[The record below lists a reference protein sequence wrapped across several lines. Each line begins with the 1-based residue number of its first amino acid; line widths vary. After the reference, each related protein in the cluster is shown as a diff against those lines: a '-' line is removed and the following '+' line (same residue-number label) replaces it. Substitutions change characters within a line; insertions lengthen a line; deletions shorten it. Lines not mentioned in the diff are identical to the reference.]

1 MDSRF
6 PVIVISLS
14 QSRRDR
20 LMQDLAKLKN
30 LDVHVLAG
38 FDGRIDRTKD
48 HLVNQKAF
56 QHINKRLMLPGEIG
70 CAISHHMAYLFASE
84 NMWDWA
90 LILEDN
96 IRVNTSSAIEL
107 SNLAEWLT
115 LSKQLQDEPTLIHLL
130 PHESTLVG
138 RSLANVSSIEL
149 FESLSILRLA
159 KGYLINRRCLELAAT
174 RTLPI
179 TDVADWPHWITQV
192 KLLVTYRD
200 LISIDRSLE
209 SEIGFRPQQEFEQI
223 SNPFLRRMYRAK
235 SFTKMIFGIEY
246 LEYRLNTGR
255 GDYFQ
260 WIVIDRIARYLYTY
274 FSTPNLLNQ
283 NFREG
288 PLLVTKQLFALRK
301 GRQF

>member
-6 PVIVISLS
+6 PVIVNSLS
-14 QSRRDR
+14 QSRRDQ

-48 HLVNQKAF
+48 YLVNQRAF
-56 QHINKRLMLPGEIG
+56 QHINKRSMLPGEIG

-96 IRVNTSSAIEL
+96 IRVNNSSAIDL

-115 LSKQLQDEPTLIHLL
+115 LSKQLQSEPTLIHLL
-130 PHESTLVG
+130 PQESTLVG
-138 RSLANVSSIEL
+138 RSLANDSSIEL

-159 KGYLINRRCLELAAT
+159 KGYLINRRCLELAVSQ
-174 RTLPI
+174 TLPI

-192 KLLVTYRD
+192 KLLVTIRD
-200 LISIDRSLE
+200 LISIDRNLE

-223 SNPFLRRMYRAK
+223 SNPFLRRIYRAK

-274 FSTPNLLNQ
+274 FGIPNQHNQ
-283 NFREG
+283 NFKEG
-288 PLLVTKQLFALRK
+288 PLLITKQLFTLRK
-301 GRQF
+301 GR